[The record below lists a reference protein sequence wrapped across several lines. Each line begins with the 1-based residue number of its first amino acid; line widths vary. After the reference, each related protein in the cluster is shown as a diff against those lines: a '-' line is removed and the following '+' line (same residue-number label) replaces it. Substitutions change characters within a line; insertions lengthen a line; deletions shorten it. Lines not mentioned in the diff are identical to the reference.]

1 MSVHSSARIHPSAV
15 VEAGARLGADCVV
28 GPFSVVGPEV
38 VLGEG
43 CLLHSHAVVVG
54 LTEIGPRT
62 EVFPFAS
69 LGHKPQDLKFR
80 GERSRLTIGADCQ
93 IREGVTMNPGTE
105 GGGGLTTVGEG
116 CLFMAGAHVAHD
128 CRIGNRVIFANNAT
142 CAGHVTVGDFAFLG
156 GLSAVHQ
163 FVRIGTQAM
172 LGGMSGL
179 ERDLVPF
186 GMAVGDRARLSG
198 LNVVGM
204 KRRGFNHSQVL
215 ELRAGYRRIFEEP
228 EGGGLEE
235 RAKAALE
242 AAPENPALREMAEFI
257 LEGGDRRFC
266 IPAT

>member
-1 MSVHSSARIHPSAV
+1 MSLHPSARIHPSAV
-15 VEAGARLGADCVV
+15 VEEGAVIGAYCVV

-43 CLLHSHAVVVG
+43 CALHSHAVVVG

-62 EVFPFAS
+62 EIFPFAS
-69 LGHKPQDLKFR
+69 LGHKPQDLKFK
-80 GERSRLTIGADCQ
+80 GERSRLTIGAECQ

-105 GGGGLTTVGEG
+105 GGGNLTTVGKN

-128 CRIGNRVIFANNAT
+128 CRIGNHVIFANNAT

-179 ERDLVPF
+179 ERDLIPF

-215 ELRAGYRRIFEEP
+215 ELRGAYRRVFEE
-228 EGGGLEE
+228 EAGGSLEE
-235 RAKAALE
+235 RAQAVLAE
-242 AAPENPALREMAEFI
+242 APEGSPGREVAEFI
-257 LEGGDRRFC
+257 LAGGDRRFC